1 MAELVADSQDG
12 IAVNAHST
20 NNHSLFS
27 RSETSNGVIG
37 HSNGDP
43 GGGNAGVFG
52 EHLNNGTGVTG
63 KSQGGFGVAGLSQGN
78 SGVFADSE
86 NGFGVQAHSVNSHGL
101 VSRSETS
108 NGVVGHSNGN
118 PAGGNAGVFGEH
130 LNHGTGVT
138 GKSDGGFGVAGLSH
152 SSNGVLAQSDTG
164 IGLVAKGGRLAALF
178 EGDVEVAGF
187 FKGNVGV
194 TGNLT
199 VNGDVLLTGAD
210 LAEQFSVVGDLAAEP
225 GCVVV
230 LAGDDCVRVSDE
242 AYDRRVAG
250 IVSGAGNYVPA
261 LILDRRDDAGRRP
274 LALTGKVWCKVDADC
289 GPVEVGDLLTT
300 SPTPGHAMSATD
312 AGRAFGAV
320 VGKALGSL
328 RSGRGLVPVLVS
340 LR

>member
-1 MAELVADSQDG
+1 MAEVVADSRDG

-27 RSETSNGVIG
+27 RSETSNGVVG

-118 PAGGNAGVFGEH
+118 AAGGNAGVFGEH

-178 EGDVEVAGF
+178 EGDVEV
-187 FKGNVGV
+187 
-194 TGNLT
+194 TG
-199 VNGDVLLTGAD
+199 DIRLLNAD
-210 LAEQFSVVGDLAAEP
+210 CAEQFAVVGSCPIEP
-225 GCVVV
+225 GTVVV
-230 LAGDDCVRVSDE
+230 LAASDGTLCE
-242 AYDRRVAG
+242 SERPYDRRVAG
-250 IVSGAGNYVPA
+250 VVSGAGAFKPGIVLDARSSDSVRVPVA
-261 LILDRRDDAGRRP
+261 LV
-274 LALTGKVWCKVDADC
+274 GKVYCKVDASYGRID
-289 GPVEVGDLLTT
+289 VGDPLTT
-300 SPTPGHAMSATD
+300 SATLGHAMVASDTSKAS
-312 AGRAFGAV
+312 GAIL
-320 VGKALGSL
+320 GKALRPMVQGV
-328 RSGRGLVPVLVS
+328 GLIPVLVTLS
-340 LR
+340 